1 MRTLLCSRIASQNRR
16 FAFVQW
22 RKHVSP
28 RVRPPFNRTVTT
40 WSPLATAFN
49 SPHPRQDRHLKPTG
63 LFGVQELT
71 STSGFTVLKD
81 KTLNEGVK
89 IVDYVLQSP
98 PTPRVVGLF
107 DKLSDTLCAAADL
120 AEFVRLTHPDHQ
132 FRSAA
137 EDTSRG
143 ISSYVEELNT
153 NPGLYHALGK
163 MLSIDDKHQMD
174 EETKRVGE
182 LFLFDFEQSGIHL
195 EEQKRRLFVEL
206 QEAILVIGAQFSQTA
221 STPVQ
226 VPLADLPMA
235 DELARI
241 YPVSDGH
248 VIIESAFL
256 DSNNEKLRELA
267 YISCLKPVE
276 TQLNTLDLLLTA
288 RHQLAQLVNYPSFS
302 HRALTGTMA
311 KTPENVM
318 DFLKLAANMLHK
330 PANKEMDILTGLKKS
345 MSKDHDVEQIMP
357 WDLHYYSGMAKYQ
370 SAKLNS
376 SSLSAYFPLG
386 ACMEGLDF
394 LFKSLFGISL
404 EAQYPAEGELWSSD
418 VQKLGVV
425 HETEGLLG
433 YIYCDFFS
441 REEKLSQDSHF
452 TIRGGRVLDDGSY
465 QLPVVVVVCNFPSP
479 GISSPPLLSLNMVE
493 NLFHEMGHA
502 MHSMLARTQYQHVTG
517 TRCSTDFA
525 EVPSVLMEFFAWD
538 PRVLTSFARHYKTG
552 HSLPDEMAVRLCQGR
567 TMFGALEMQ
576 RQVLYAMI
584 DQIYHG
590 THPLAGSTTDILAQ
604 VQEQFTVIPHAPGT
618 AWQQRFSH
626 LNGYGAK
633 YYSYLWSRAVASRI
647 WHQCFAKDPFSRK
660 VGDRYRHTMLAY
672 GGGRDPN
679 SLVEDMLEKKLTVS
693 DLVQSLW
700 DDLKA
705 SNPFYQ

>member
-1 MRTLLCSRIASQNRR
+1 MRRLPYRIPVLQNHRSSNSLIWQR
-16 FAFVQW
+16 C
-22 RKHVSP
+22 
-28 RVRPPFNRTVTT
+28 PFKRTVAT

-49 SPHPRQDRHLKPTG
+49 SIHPRQDRYVQPTG
-63 LFGVQELT
+63 LFGVEELI
-71 STSGFTVLKD
+71 STSGFALLKN
-81 KTLNEGVK
+81 KTLTDGIK
-89 IVDYVLQSP
+89 IVDHVLQSP
-98 PTPRVVGLF
+98 PTPPLVGLF
-107 DKLSDTLCAAADL
+107 DKLSDTLCATADL
-120 AEFVRLTHPDHQ
+120 AEFVRLTHPDHK
-132 FRSAA
+132 FRTAA

-153 NPGLYHALGK
+153 NPGLYNALGK
-163 MLSIDDKHQMD
+163 LLSSDAKYEMD
-174 EETKRVGE
+174 EETRKVAE

-195 EEQKRRLFVEL
+195 DNEKRRHFVEL

-221 STPVQ
+221 SMPVP
-226 VPLADLPMA
+226 VPLSDLSMA
-235 DELARI
+235 DELSRF
-241 YPVSDGH
+241 YPISNGH
-248 VIIESAFL
+248 VLIESAFL
-256 DSNNEKLRELA
+256 DSDNAELRKQA
-267 YISCLKPVE
+267 YISCLKPEE
-276 TQLNTLDLLLTA
+276 TQLGTLDLLLKA
-288 RHQLAQLVNYPSFS
+288 RHQLAQLVDYSSFS
-302 HRALTGTMA
+302 HRALRGTMA

-318 DFLKLAANMLHK
+318 DFLKCAASMLQK
-330 PANKEMDILTGLKKS
+330 PAKRELDILIGMKKS
-345 MSKDHDVEQIMP
+345 QSDGSGIEHLMP
-357 WDLHYYSGMAKYQ
+357 WDLHYYSTLAKYQ

-376 SSLSAYFPLG
+376 SSIAAYFPLG
-386 ACMEGLDF
+386 ACMEGLNS
-394 LFKSLFGISL
+394 LFKSLFGITL
-404 EAQYPAEGELWSSD
+404 EAQDPAKGELWSLD

-433 YIYCDFFS
+433 HIYCDFFS
-441 REEKLSQDSHF
+441 REAKLQQDSHF
-452 TIRGGRVLDDGSY
+452 TIRGGRLLEDGSY
-465 QLPVVVVVCNFPSP
+465 QLPVVVVVCNFPPPSA
-479 GISSPPLLSLNMVE
+479 SSPPLLTHGMVE

-552 HSLPDEMAVRLCQGR
+552 QSLPEEIALRLCQGR
-567 TMFGALEMQ
+567 AMFGALEMQ

-590 THPLAGSTTDILAQ
+590 MHPLTGSTTDILAE
-604 VQEQFTVIPHAPGT
+604 VQEQYTVIPHAPGT

-647 WHQCFAKDPFSRK
+647 WHQCFAKDPFCREI
-660 VGDRYRHTMLAY
+660 GDRYRHTMLAY

-679 SLVEDMLEKKLTVS
+679 NLVSDMLQKTLTTS

-700 DDLKA
+700 EDLKA
-705 SNPFYQ
+705 TNPFYQ